1 MAILLSIVV
10 GAGVLASGTFASGT
24 PAVGPPLPAP
34 IVITAGPVSFEI
46 ARDERITHLRTP
58 ASVIPTDAGWQPL
71 TNTWYLV
78 RRGGQLV
85 VGRTH
90 QTAWRSPSGFTSESR
105 LGVIALGPRAVAFQ
119 HDHKLWLAP
128 LDGSPR
134 PVATRESP
142 VGWTAGG
149 GGLYTYGYPE
159 RALLLRSDSGKLVK
173 MIAREPFGSV
183 YFVNDGTLYF
193 VSHGVLMSATGART
207 RRLASWAS
215 LGMSPNTWLQ
225 PVGRLLALEDDSRL
239 LVLRPNGSVFASTP
253 LREWNYGGISSR
265 VVSAPDGR
273 AVAFAATNGDQSHAT
288 ETLYVLRPGRH
299 RATDLYH
306 EAVTPGVCNQGA
318 HVQWDGVWL
327 LYSNVEHDIAAV
339 DTAGAHRTVDL
350 TRLVDRLPGTGNGF
364 TAYWSG
370 QAPEL

>member
-1 MAILLSIVV
+1 M
-10 GAGVLASGTFASGT
+10 
-24 PAVGPPLPAP
+24 
-34 IVITAGPVSFEI
+34 AGPVS
-46 ARDERITHLRTP
+46 APQDPRVTNGSHASGRLP
-58 ASVIPTDAGWQPL
+58 SVIPTDAGWQPL

-90 QTAWRSPSGFTSESR
+90 QAAWRSPRGFTSESR
-105 LGVIALGPRAVAFQ
+105 LGVIVLGPRAVAFQ

-134 PVATRESP
+134 PVASRESP

-159 RALLLRSDSGKLVK
+159 HALLLRGDSGKLVK
-173 MIAREPFGSV
+173 IIARQPFGSV

-215 LGMSPNTWLQ
+215 LGMSRNTWLQ
-225 PVGRLLALEDDSRL
+225 PVGQPARARGRQPPGGAASQRLGVRVDSAARVELRWHLEP
-239 LVLRPNGSVFASTP
+239 VGP
-253 LREWNYGGISSR
+253 
-265 VVSAPDGR
+265 APDGS
-273 AVAFAATNGDQSHAT
+273 AVAFTATNGQTSRRRNRVRPAT
-288 ETLYVLRPGRH
+288 GVARGNRSLITTR
-299 RATDLYH
+299 
-306 EAVTPGVCNQGA
+306 VTAGVCAQGA
-318 HVQWDGVWL
+318 DVEWHGAWL
-327 LYSNVEHDIAAV
+327 LYSNVENDIAAV
-339 DTAGAHRTVDL
+339 DTTGAHQPSTHTARQSPA
-350 TRLVDRLPGTGNGF
+350 RHPEGF

-370 QAPEL
+370 EPPEL